1 MKRKTKIIINSIL
14 AILIFILLGS
24 VWLYMPK
31 YNEKGIF
38 IPNEPQNA
46 TTSLPEHNN
55 ATIEQ
60 AIINYSIDN
69 NINYEISLRI
79 ADCESKMGKYK
90 INFEG
95 SSAYGIYQFMP
106 RTFNAYCQGSI
117 ENDIDQIRCFTKL
130 YNKYPNWW
138 VCQ

>member
-14 AILIFILLGS
+14 AILIFILLCS
-24 VWLYMPK
+24 IWLCVPK
-31 YNEKGIF
+31 YDEKAML
-38 IPNEPQNA
+38 IPNHPQNA

-69 NINYEISLRI
+69 GINYETSLRI

-90 INFEG
+90 VNWDG
-95 SSAYGIYQFMP
+95 SSAYGLYQFMP

-117 ENDIDQIRCFTKL
+117 ESDIDQIRCFIKL
-130 YNKYPNWW
+130 YNKHPNWW
-138 VCQ
+138 VCK

>member
-1 MKRKTKIIINSIL
+1 MKRKLKIVINSIL

-24 VWLYMPK
+24 VWLCMEK
-31 YNEKGIF
+31 YDEKGIF
-38 IPNEPQNA
+38 SHFDSQNA
-46 TTSLPEHNN
+46 TTSQLSANNRLQQHNN
-55 ATIEQ
+55 ATITE

-90 INFEG
+90 TNVEG

-106 RTFNAYCQGSI
+106 RTLNAY
-117 ENDIDQIRCFTKL
+117 
-130 YNKYPNWW
+130 
-138 VCQ
+138 